1 MCVLVAILFLIG
13 SAGLDYW
20 PVPQV
25 ARLKDPRW
33 DDYIMKVNLV
43 EGFMESLRQG
53 MVRKERVSEE
63 IAEKYASP
71 FNSAE
76 GKKAYLRA
84 ARALDYR
91 DTMKIA
97 EDLKNIEIPTII
109 VWGEEDNF
117 LPVSREKVIQ
127 GHKQLKVHNCNNAEH
142 FLPEDDPEIISAIIE
157 GMIQRFLR
165 IIQQMK
171 QIIEIHLSNP
181 IHLMSQMRIAG
192 IDEAGK
198 GPVIG
203 PLVVCGVACSGN
215 MIKKLSEI
223 GVRDSK
229 KLTSDKRKKI
239 AEKLKKMLDWE
250 VVVIHANELDRM
262 MGGKTVNEI
271 LKDCCVQIIS
281 KLDPD
286 VVYVDSFDVRPERLA
301 GELEKLTGKKVIAKH
316 RAEEEPIVAAAS
328 IIAKHTRDDIIEQL
342 KEKYGNFGSGY
353 ASDAI
358 TRRWLE
364 KKLMSGKIPDIV
376 RKKWKTLD
384 RIKQKSLWDY

>member
-109 VWGEEDNF
+109 MWGEEDNF
-117 LPVSREKVIQ
+117 LPVSQGKRLSKVINSSKFITVTMQ
-127 GHKQLKVHNCNNAEH
+127 SIFCLK
-142 FLPEDDPEIISAIIE
+142 
-157 GMIQRFLR
+157 MILKLFLR
-165 IIQQMK
+165 
-171 QIIEIHLSNP
+171 
-181 IHLMSQMRIAG
+181 
-192 IDEAGK
+192 
-198 GPVIG
+198 
-203 PLVVCGVACSGN
+203 
-215 MIKKLSEI
+215 
-223 GVRDSK
+223 
-229 KLTSDKRKKI
+229 
-239 AEKLKKMLDWE
+239 
-250 VVVIHANELDRM
+250 
-262 MGGKTVNEI
+262 
-271 LKDCCVQIIS
+271 
-281 KLDPD
+281 
-286 VVYVDSFDVRPERLA
+286 
-301 GELEKLTGKKVIAKH
+301 
-316 RAEEEPIVAAAS
+316 
-328 IIAKHTRDDIIEQL
+328 
-342 KEKYGNFGSGY
+342 
-353 ASDAI
+353 
-358 TRRWLE
+358 
-364 KKLMSGKIPDIV
+364 
-376 RKKWKTLD
+376 
-384 RIKQKSLWDY
+384 

>member
-1 MCVLVAILFLIG
+1 
-13 SAGLDYW
+13 
-20 PVPQV
+20 
-25 ARLKDPRW
+25 
-33 DDYIMKVNLV
+33 
-43 EGFMESLRQG
+43 
-53 MVRKERVSEE
+53 
-63 IAEKYASP
+63 
-71 FNSAE
+71 
-76 GKKAYLRA
+76 
-84 ARALDYR
+84 
-91 DTMKIA
+91 
-97 EDLKNIEIPTII
+97 
-109 VWGEEDNF
+109 
-117 LPVSREKVIQ
+117 
-127 GHKQLKVHNCNNAEH
+127 
-142 FLPEDDPEIISAIIE
+142 
-157 GMIQRFLR
+157 
-165 IIQQMK
+165 MK